1 MSMAYKGYEVDA
13 EYADQGY
20 VKIYF
25 DFDTEHECE
34 RFAEWAEDNWDEF
47 NELVGKFEEVSE

>member
-1 MSMAYKGYEVDA
+1 MAYKGYEVDA